1 MSTSP
6 TPQLADSM
14 AEGVLTDE
22 KLERVRL
29 LPPVLLEGW
38 GSAFGGLSAF
48 ASQNALISGW
58 RNRRKARERTY
69 ETDIF
74 NFSCFYSQVFRE
86 IEEASERR
94 ALEEEEEAA
103 SHPGP
108 LDPFVSALTN
118 AELMLAARKRRRQ
131 SISISRVGSYSDV
144 PAELQH
150 TGSGPG
156 SPVPWTSPPPL
167 YRANTHTSTISSFST
182 ATSSLASNHARHHEE
197 ENHTTQKETIARR
210 RNTLTKAMSSALSR
224 TLTRM
229 RSRGA
234 INEILPVDEA
244 LVIGV
249 AVHEAT
255 TEETTTVDTS
265 GHGGGSPGEEEQRK
279 GARVGTVDGEDQTNS
294 DSKAELGNGESPAP
308 VTEAGPSSRRMSIT
322 FSAAVSAGT
331 PKTEVTR
338 SRSGSISKLR
348 GKLPLR
354 SQNHTAA
361 PSTDVK
367 QAGTGTTDDS
377 GATSGAEEGAEK
389 EGGKGPSVIASAK
402 SSRRI
407 SYIAKVLAQRLRRRK
422 SDEEGEKDKGKGSG
436 GGEKEKETER
446 KKGKGKSGS
455 DQISTSG
462 SGSQRSDK
470 SSNSE
475 KKKKRLSFI
484 LPAPISISEPSVA
497 VSVVDVAARLDQPI
511 IKSPMLDTP
520 SISEPSSNAGSGGGG
535 GRGAV
540 IGTGSSVSEGIG
552 MGALPPSPRRLPS
565 ATEIPLPPSPAGS
578 PRSPSTSSVAAVIVQ
593 RQLDAASKERKDEE
607 TVPAMIPLPPTP
619 ASSTFPRNLSLE
631 RSTDVTSTS
640 APILIPNSN
649 SESKRRRLP
658 PSALPDSDFGPM
670 SESTPAP
677 TPIPSPTES
686 AMTVP
691 VHVSTSPFR
700 DVTHSAFASR
710 RESRMDLNEEGKKY
724 EVLVD
729 VGMDAVEAEKDA
741 PSSEVPSDLRDEE
754 KGIDF
759 GVEVKVVAPAEL
771 DESEASSTSEKAIRL

>member
-22 KLERVRL
+22 KLERV
-29 LPPVLLEGW
+29 
-38 GSAFGGLSAF
+38 
-48 ASQNALISGW
+48 
-58 RNRRKARERTY
+58 
-69 ETDIF
+69 
-74 NFSCFYSQVFRE
+74 FRE

-103 SHPGP
+103 SRPGP

-118 AELMLAARKRRRQ
+118 AELMLAAKKRRRQ

-144 PAELQH
+144 PAEQHH

-156 SPVPWTSPPPL
+156 SPVPWASPPHL
-167 YRANTHTSTISSFST
+167 YRANTRTSTISSLST
-182 ATSSLASNHARHHEE
+182 ATSSFTSNHARHREE
-197 ENHTTQKETIARR
+197 ENHTTQKETIVGR

-234 INEILPVDEA
+234 INEILPDDEA

-255 TEETTTVDTS
+255 TEESTTIDTS
-265 GHGGGSPGEEEQRK
+265 DHGGGSLGQGERQK
-279 GARVGTVDGEDQTNS
+279 GAGVGTVNGGDQTNS
-294 DSKAELGNGESPAP
+294 ELKAEVGNGEALAPAP
-308 VTEAGPSSRRMSIT
+308 ATEAGPSSRRMSIT

-331 PKTEVTR
+331 PKTDVTR
-338 SRSGSISKLR
+338 SRSGSINKLR

-361 PSTDVK
+361 PSTGIK
-367 QAGTGTTDDS
+367 QADTSTKGDS
-377 GATSGAEEGAEK
+377 GAASGAEEGAEK
-389 EGGKGPSVIASAK
+389 EGGKGPGVIASAK

-407 SYIAKVLAQRLRRRK
+407 SYIAKVFAQRLRGRK
-422 SDEEGEKDKGKGSG
+422 SDEEGEKDKGKGAG
-436 GGEKEKETER
+436 GGDKEKEKER
-446 KKGKGKSGS
+446 KKGKGKNGS
-455 DQISTSG
+455 DQSSTSG
-462 SGSQRSDK
+462 SSSQRSDK

-484 LPAPISISEPSVA
+484 PLAPISISEPSVA
-497 VSVVDVAARLDQPI
+497 VNVVDIAARLDQPI

-520 SISEPSSNAGSGGGG
+520 SISEPSSNAGSGS
-535 GRGAV
+535 GRGTGAV
-540 IGTGSSVSEGIG
+540 TGTGLSVSEGVV

-565 ATEIPLPPSPAGS
+565 ASEIPLPPSPAGS
-578 PRSPSTSSVAAVIVQ
+578 PRSPSTSSVAGVIVQ
-593 RQLDAASKERKDEE
+593 RQLDATSKEREDEE
-607 TVPAMIPLPPTP
+607 MQPAMIPLPPTP
-619 ASSTFPRNLSLE
+619 ASSTFPRSSSLE
-631 RSTDVTSTS
+631 RSMSV
-640 APILIPNSN
+640 PIPIPNSN
-649 SESKRRRLP
+649 SASKRRRLP

-677 TPIPSPTES
+677 TPTASPTES

-691 VHVSTSPFR
+691 VPVPVPVSTSSSR
-700 DVTHSAFASR
+700 GVSRSASASR
-710 RESRMDLNEEGKKY
+710 RESRMDLNKEGKKY
-724 EVLVD
+724 EVHVH
-729 VGMDAVEAEKDA
+729 VGIDAVEAEKDA
-741 PSSEVPSDLRDEE
+741 PSCEVPSELRDEE
-754 KGIDF
+754 KKINF
-759 GVEVKVVAPAEL
+759 GVEVEVVAPAEL
-771 DESEASSTSEKAIRL
+771 EKSEASSTSEKAIGL

>member
-6 TPQLADSM
+6 IPQLADSM

-22 KLERVRL
+22 KLER
-29 LPPVLLEGW
+29 
-38 GSAFGGLSAF
+38 
-48 ASQNALISGW
+48 
-58 RNRRKARERTY
+58 
-69 ETDIF
+69 
-74 NFSCFYSQVFRE
+74 VFRE

-150 TGSGPG
+150 AGSGPG
-156 SPVPWTSPPPL
+156 SPVPWASPPPL
-167 YRANTHTSTISSFST
+167 CRANTRTSTISSFST
-182 ATSSLASNHARHHEE
+182 ATSSFASNHVRHHEE
-197 ENHTTQKETIARR
+197 ENHTTQKETIAGR

-234 INEILPVDEA
+234 INEILPDAEA

-255 TEETTTVDTS
+255 TEETTTIDTS
-265 GHGGGSPGEEEQRK
+265 GHGGGSPGEEEQQK
-279 GARVGTVDGEDQTNS
+279 GARVGSVGGGDQTNS
-294 DSKAELGNGESPAP
+294 ESKAEVSNGESPSPA
-308 VTEAGPSSRRMSIT
+308 TEAGPSGRRMSIT
-322 FSAAVSAGT
+322 FSAAVSAGA

-338 SRSGSISKLR
+338 SRSGSINKLR

-354 SQNHTAA
+354 SQNRTAG

-367 QAGTGTTDDS
+367 QAGTGTTDDP
-377 GATSGAEEGAEK
+377 GAVSGAEEGAEK
-389 EGGKGPSVIASAK
+389 EGGKGPSAIAGAK

-407 SYIAKVLAQRLRRRK
+407 SYIAKVLAQRFRGRK
-422 SDEEGEKDKGKGSG
+422 SDEECEKDKGKGSG
-436 GGEKEKETER
+436 GGEKEKEKER

-455 DQISTSG
+455 DQSSTSG
-462 SGSQRSDK
+462 SGSQGSDK

-484 LPAPISISEPSVA
+484 PPAPIFISEPSVA
-497 VSVVDVAARLDQPI
+497 VSAVDVAARLNQPI
-511 IKSPMLDTP
+511 IKSPMLDT
-520 SISEPSSNAGSGGGG
+520 SLISEPISNAGSGSGS
-535 GRGAV
+535 GRGAI
-540 IGTGSSVSEGIG
+540 IGTGSSVSVSERVG

-578 PRSPSTSSVAAVIVQ
+578 PRSPSTSSVAGVIEQ
-593 RQLDAASKERKDEE
+593 RQLDTTSKERKDEE
-607 TVPAMIPLPPTP
+607 IVPAMIPLPPTP

-631 RSTDVTSTS
+631 RSTDVTTTS
-640 APILIPNSN
+640 APIPIPNSN
-649 SESKRRRLP
+649 SESNRRRLP

-691 VHVSTSPFR
+691 VHESTSSFP
-700 DVTHSAFASR
+700 DVSRLAFASR
-710 RESRMDLNEEGKKY
+710 CESRMDLNEEGKKHD
-724 EVLVD
+724 VLVD
-729 VGMDAVEAEKDA
+729 VGVDAVDAEKDA
-741 PSSEVPSDLRDEE
+741 PSCEVPSELRDEE

-759 GVEVKVVAPAEL
+759 GVEVEVVAPAEL
-771 DESEASSTSEKAIRL
+771 DKSEASSTWEKAIGL

>member
-6 TPQLADSM
+6 TPQLADST

-22 KLERVRL
+22 KLER
-29 LPPVLLEGW
+29 
-38 GSAFGGLSAF
+38 
-48 ASQNALISGW
+48 
-58 RNRRKARERTY
+58 
-69 ETDIF
+69 
-74 NFSCFYSQVFRE
+74 VFRE

-94 ALEEEEEAA
+94 ALEEEEAA

-144 PAELQH
+144 PAELH
-150 TGSGPG
+150 RTGSGPG
-156 SPVPWTSPPPL
+156 SPVPWASPPPL
-167 YRANTHTSTISSFST
+167 CRANTRTSTISSLST
-182 ATSSLASNHARHHEE
+182 ATSSFTSNHARHHEE
-197 ENHTTQKETIARR
+197 ENHTTQKETIIGR

-234 INEILPVDEA
+234 INEIVPDDEA

-255 TEETTTVDTS
+255 TEESTTIDITD
-265 GHGGGSPGEEEQRK
+265 HGGGSPRQGERQK
-279 GARVGTVDGEDQTNS
+279 GAGVGTVDGGNQTNS
-294 DSKAELGNGESPAP
+294 ESKAEVGNRETPAP
-308 VTEAGPSSRRMSIT
+308 ATEAGPSGRRMSIT

-338 SRSGSISKLR
+338 SRSGSINKLR

-367 QAGTGTTDDS
+367 QAGTGTTGDS
-377 GATSGAEEGAEK
+377 GAASGAEEGAEK
-389 EGGKGPSVIASAK
+389 EGGKGPGVIASSK
-402 SSRRI
+402 PSRRI
-407 SYIAKVLAQRLRRRK
+407 SYIAKVLTQRLRGRK
-422 SDEEGEKDKGKGSG
+422 SDEEGEKDKGKGAG
-436 GGEKEKETER
+436 GDKEKEKER

-455 DQISTSG
+455 DQSSTSG
-462 SGSQRSDK
+462 TGSQSSDK

-484 LPAPISISEPSVA
+484 SLAPISISGPSVA
-497 VSVVDVAARLDQPI
+497 VNAVDIAARLDQPI
-511 IKSPMLDTP
+511 IKSPMLHAP
-520 SISEPSSNAGSGGGG
+520 SISEPHSNVGSGSGS
-535 GRGAV
+535 RTRAV
-540 IGTGSSVSEGIG
+540 IGTGFSVSEGIG
-552 MGALPPSPRRLPS
+552 LGALPPSPRRLPS

-578 PRSPSTSSVAAVIVQ
+578 PRSPSTSSVAGAMVQ
-593 RQLDAASKERKDEE
+593 KQLDAASKERKDEE
-607 TVPAMIPLPPTP
+607 MEPTMIPLPPTP
-619 ASSTFPRNLSLE
+619 ASSSFPRSSSLE
-631 RSTDVTSTS
+631 RSTSV
-640 APILIPNSN
+640 PIPIPNSN
-649 SESKRRRLP
+649 SKSERRRLP

-677 TPIPSPTES
+677 TPTPSPTES

-691 VHVSTSPFR
+691 VPVPVSTSSSR
-700 DVTHSAFASR
+700 GVSRSASASR
-710 RESRMDLNEEGKKY
+710 CESSMDLNEEGKKY
-724 EVLVD
+724 EVHVD
-729 VGMDAVEAEKDA
+729 VGIDAVEAEKDA
-741 PSSEVPSDLRDEE
+741 PSSKVPSELRDEE
-754 KGIDF
+754 KKIYF
-759 GVEVKVVAPAEL
+759 GVEVEVVAPAEL
-771 DESEASSTSEKAIRL
+771 EKSEASSTSEKAIGL